1 MNRGLRF
8 SLEDHEETLRLALE
22 DGGSFRLYPRGSS
35 MRPLLR
41 EGIDSVILEAPIQ
54 PFARGEILLV
64 RTHTP
69 TPAYLLHRVI
79 AHNGA
84 TLILRGDNNLRNER
98 LKDGWTALARVR
110 TICREE
116 RRIPMGSP
124 LLFLYRLCLPLHRL
138 RLHLGQWRRGD
149 GGWRTEGGQ
158 GQTMKN
164 NKKQG
169 QATRS
174 NKEKQEQP
182 TRNNKKQ
189 Q

>member
-1 MNRGLRF
+1 MNTGLRF
-8 SLEDHEETLRLALE
+8 SLEDHEETLHLALE

-41 EGIDSVILEAPIQ
+41 EGIDSVILESPAQ

-79 AHNGA
+79 AQKGT

-98 LKDGWTALARVR
+98 LDGGWTALARVR
-110 TICREE
+110 TICRAK

-124 LLFLYRLCLPLHRL
+124 LLFLYRLCLPFHRMRL
-138 RLHLGQWRRGD
+138 RLGQWRRGRED
-149 GGWRTEGGQ
+149 
-158 GQTMKN
+158 
-164 NKKQG
+164 
-169 QATRS
+169 
-174 NKEKQEQP
+174 
-182 TRNNKKQ
+182 
-189 Q
+189 